1 MSVGNW
7 RSHIIVKCVACRKP
21 MGWHV
26 ETVTAKCN
34 DCESKDTKMYNIL
47 FDGNCITVESLEA
60 AQEIAGHL
68 LESAYYSVEIVPSAP
83 TDLDS
88 LGEIEVDYDE

>member
-1 MSVGNW
+1 
-7 RSHIIVKCVACRKP
+7 
-21 MGWHV
+21 
-26 ETVTAKCN
+26 
-34 DCESKDTKMYNIL
+34 MYNIL
-47 FDGNCITVESLEA
+47 FDGNCITVESLKA

-68 LESAYYSVEIVPSAP
+68 LESEYTSVEIVPSAP

>member
-1 MSVGNW
+1 M
-7 RSHIIVKCVACRKP
+7 IVNQRIQ
-21 MGWHV
+21 
-26 ETVTAKCN
+26 
-34 DCESKDTKMYNIL
+34 KMYNIL
-47 FDGNCITVESLEA
+47 FDGNCITVESLKA

-68 LESAYYSVEIVPSAP
+68 LESEYTSVEIVPSAP